1 MSTGA
6 PAKASQQVFVCYRR
20 EETAAHAGRVYDAM
34 VSRYGE
40 RNVFMDVDME
50 PGVDFVERITEV
62 VSGCVAL
69 IVVMGP
75 GWGTVEDEDGT
86 RRIDDPDDFVRLE
99 VEIGLRNGVHVIP
112 ALVHGARMPRRED
125 LPPELQ
131 PLARRNALELSD
143 GRWAYDV
150 GRLLTALDER
160 VTDETELQAG
170 TRPEPTESELN
181 PQPLPPGPVP
191 PWRWVLEGALV
202 AGLTSFAVRAAAWQ
216 IPVHSD
222 KQEPASS
229 SETAAQIAGIVGRQA
244 STGAIAGLAVAL
256 WLAYRLNR
264 SGGLPWLR
272 GLLVGALA
280 GALGGLIL
288 GLLTFLPSENL
299 GPDERNEVALLA
311 VPVTGAV
318 FGSLIGSLWRPSR
331 IGLAALGGAVGGL
344 LFQLFSNGVGLNN
357 KDTLPVDLNFGL
369 AAATI
374 AGLALVALVAYER
387 RSPSGTPRAAD
398 TA

>member
-1 MSTGA
+1 MSTGPAA
-6 PAKASQQVFVCYRR
+6 PVKASQQVFVCYRR

-50 PGVDFVERITEV
+50 PGIDFVERITEV

-75 GWGTVEDEDGT
+75 SWGTVQDEEGI

-99 VEIGLRNGVHVIP
+99 VEIGLRKGVHVIP

-143 GRWAYDV
+143 VRWAYDV

-160 VTDETELQAG
+160 VTDETELLPATPEQADVA
-170 TRPEPTESELN
+170 ELK
-181 PQPLPPGPVP
+181 LPPVP
-191 PWRWVLEGALV
+191 PWRLALEGALV
-202 AGLTSFAVRAAAWQ
+202 AGAASFLMRAIAWQ
-216 IPVHSD
+216 IPAGHPD
-222 KQEPASS
+222 KQEPATAA
-229 SETAAQIAGIVGRQA
+229 ETAAQIAGVVGRQA
-244 STGAIAGLAVAL
+244 ATGAVAGLVVAI
-256 WLAYRLNR
+256 WLAYRLRR

-272 GLLVGALA
+272 GLLIGALA

-288 GLLTFLPSENL
+288 GALTFLPDENL
-299 GPDERNEVALLA
+299 GPAERNEAALLA

-318 FGSLIGSLWRPSR
+318 FGALLGSLWRPPR
-331 IGLAALGGAVGGL
+331 IGLACLGGAAGGL
-344 LFQLFSNGVGLNN
+344 LFQLFSNLVELNTR
-357 KDTLPVDLNFGL
+357 DTLPVDLNFGMAG
-369 AAATI
+369 AAIT
-374 AGLALVALVAYER
+374 GLALVVLIAYER
-387 RSPSGTPRAAD
+387 RRSGGKPAAPG